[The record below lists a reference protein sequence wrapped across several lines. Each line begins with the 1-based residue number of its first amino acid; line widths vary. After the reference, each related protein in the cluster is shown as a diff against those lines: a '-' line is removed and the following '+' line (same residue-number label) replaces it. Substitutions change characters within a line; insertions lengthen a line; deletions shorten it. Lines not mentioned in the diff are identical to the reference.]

1 MMSSVAVDPELYMD
15 TAFGAL
21 YTLAVALMVIN
32 EAVADIVDPLNILD
46 QQVGREGRVVASK
59 FSVIEVTET
68 QAVAKL
74 GAPIHELFGVPQ
86 ILLM

>member
-21 YTLAVALMVIN
+21 YTLVVALMVIN
-32 EAVADIVDPLNILD
+32 EAVVDIVDPLNILD
-46 QQVGREGRVVASK
+46 QQVGREGIVVASK
-59 FSVIEVTET
+59 FSVIEVTAT

-74 GAPIHELFGVPQ
+74 GALLHELLVVPQ
-86 ILLM
+86 TLLM